1 MNVSLVITVIGPDR
15 AGIVSTLADCGREFG
30 ANWAESRMASL
41 AGQFAGI
48 VRWEVPTEKTEAMA
62 LALRELER
70 SGLRIVIAKG
80 EGAPAAPERRLIN
93 LELVGHDRPGI
104 VHEVARTFSDHGV
117 SIEDLHTELTSGAWS
132 GEQLFKATALL
143 SVPTALSVDELRRA
157 LEGLANEL
165 MVDLTLNEES
175 VVSTSVSAA

>member
-15 AGIVSTLADCGREFG
+15 PGIVSTLADCGRVFD

-48 VRWEVPTEKTEAMA
+48 VRWQVPSDKVEAMVV
-62 LALRELER
+62 ALRALEA
-70 SGLRIVIAKG
+70 SGLRIVVAKG
-80 EGAPAAPERRLIN
+80 ELASAAPERRLIK

-104 VHEVARTFSDHGV
+104 IHEVARTFYEHGV
-117 SIEDLHTELTSGAWS
+117 SIEDLHSELTSGPWS
-132 GEQLFKATALL
+132 GEQLFKVTAML
-143 SVPTALSVDELRRA
+143 SVPATLSVDGLRRA

-165 MVDLTLNEES
+165 MVDLTLNED
-175 VVSTSVSAA
+175 VMPSTSASAV